1 VKSRDVN
8 GSHMLKWSILLS
20 QMREEE
26 SSFCEVERLMLKCPP
41 KLSSQGREKNPAHF
55 PLRILF
61 SLLFASL
68 EIKLLQNKPL
78 GVT

>member
-1 VKSRDVN
+1 
-8 GSHMLKWSILLS
+8 
-20 QMREEE
+20 MREEE